1 VKRYLQ
7 SLRESTLAKNAV
19 WLFMGQGL
27 SFVLQAGY
35 FIVLARLLGST
46 EYGIYAAATALVSI
60 ISQYSS
66 MGSGLVFLQH
76 VSPDHSKFPAYWG
89 NILIST
95 LGVGSALVLAVHLTG
110 HWMIGPASA
119 SILVIV
125 AVGDCVWQQLTSC
138 SGQVFQTFEKMKITA
153 TLNMAVNLLR
163 LLIAIAMLL
172 VLHHATS
179 RQWAWAALSVST
191 MAALFAVAA
200 VSFNF
205 GAPKFSLGL
214 FALRAGDG
222 FIYSVSASTT
232 TIYND
237 IDKVLL
243 GHYGMN
249 AANGIYTMAYRVI
262 NICTMPIV
270 SIYSAAFPKFFRLG
284 TEGMRSTVPYARRLL
299 KRTSVIGLLGA
310 LGMFLTAPLIPR
322 LVGPSFAQSV
332 SALRWLCLIPFF
344 RSFHLSAGDAIAGA
358 GHQKFR
364 LVSQFVAAAF
374 NFSINLYLIPRYSW
388 LGAAWASL
396 MTDGSLGAMNWLVAW
411 RLVQREKNKA
421 VPTPGS
427 ASGGQSVV

>member
-1 VKRYLQ
+1 
-7 SLRESTLAKNAV
+7 
-19 WLFMGQGL
+19 MGQGL
-27 SFVLQAGY
+27 SFVLQAAY

-46 EYGIYAAATALVSI
+46 EYGIYAAATALGSI
-60 ISQYSS
+60 LSQYSS

-76 VSPDHSKFPAYWG
+76 VSPDHCKFPLYGG
-89 NILIST
+89 NILVST
-95 LGVGSALVLAVHLTG
+95 LGVGSVLVLAVHLTG
-110 HWMIGPASA
+110 HWMVGAASA
-119 SILVIV
+119 SILVVV

-138 SGQVFQTFEKMKITA
+138 SGQVFQTFEKMRVTA
-153 TLNMAVNLLR
+153 TLNMTVNLLR
-163 LLIAIAMLL
+163 LLLAVGMLL

-191 MAALFAVAA
+191 MAALFAFTA
-200 VSFNF
+200 VSINF
-205 GAPKFSLGL
+205 GWPRFSLRL
-214 FALRAGDG
+214 FTSRAGDG

-243 GHYGMN
+243 GHFGMN
-249 AANGIYTMAYRVI
+249 AANGIYTMAYRVV
-262 NICTMPIV
+262 NICTMPII

-284 TEGMRSTVPYARRLL
+284 AEGMNSTVPFARKLL
-299 KRTSVIGLLGA
+299 NRTSVVGLLAA
-310 LGMFLTAPLIPR
+310 LAMFLTAPLIPHV
-322 LVGPSFAQSV
+322 VGKSFAQSA

-364 LVSQFVAAAF
+364 LISQFVAAAF
-374 NFSINLYLIPRYSW
+374 NFSLNLYLIPRFSW

-411 RLVQREKNKA
+411 RLLLREKNKF
-421 VPTPGS
+421 VPAQES
-427 ASGGQSVV
+427 ASEGRTVV